1 MDIDLNDIRALYTV
15 IMLVMFL
22 GIVWWAYSRKR
33 KARFREASQ
42 LPFNEPEHPRQE
54 SRHE

>member
-1 MDIDLNDIRALYTV
+1 MEFDITDIRALFTV
-15 IMLVMFL
+15 IMLVLFL

-33 KARFREASQ
+33 KARFHEASQ